1 MLLLISFFRGV
12 HILKKHALACVL
24 CGILLASCAYVPHE
38 VAITAE
44 APSTPDSVGNGVTVA
59 LHVIDDRDDVVVG
72 RRGGVDITA
81 NNIVSGLEKE
91 LKRGLEAKGFTVVS
105 AGSDADAE
113 FEARLRAFEFF
124 VVPGFL
130 SVAVNTTVAINV
142 EAKTRGMDFDR
153 SYRLSADERRRRVLG
168 DSAVDQMLNAA
179 LSEILAQI
187 MRDADLLDFLGNR
200 PMLALG

>member
-1 MLLLISFFRGV
+1 MKAR
-12 HILKKHALACVL
+12 ALAFVL
-24 CGILLASCAYVPHE
+24 CSILLTSCAAKPHD

-44 APSTPDSVGNGVTVA
+44 APSTPDSVGNGITVA

-81 NNIVSGLEKE
+81 NDIVSGLEKE

-124 VVPGFL
+124 IEPGFL
-130 SVAVNTTVAINV
+130 SVAANVTVAINV
-142 EAKTRGMDFDR
+142 EAKTRGTDFDR
-153 SYRLSADERRRRVLG
+153 RYRHSVDERRRRVLG

>member
-1 MLLLISFFRGV
+1 MFVAIIRREDQ
-12 HILKKHALACVL
+12 ILKARALAFVL
-24 CGILLASCAYVPHE
+24 CSILLTSCAAKPHD

-44 APSTPDSVGNGVTVA
+44 APSTPDSVGNGITVA

-72 RRGGVDITA
+72 RTRGWLDITA
-81 NNIVSGLEKE
+81 KDIISALEKE

-124 VVPGFL
+124 VEPGFL
-130 SVAVNTTVAINV
+130 SVAANTTVVINV
-142 EAKTRGMDFDR
+142 EAKARGTDFDR
-153 SYRLSADERRRRVLG
+153 RYRLSADERRRRVPG
-168 DSAVDQMLNAA
+168 DSAVDEMLNAA

>member
-1 MLLLISFFRGV
+1 MFVETVRREDQ
-12 HILKKHALACVL
+12 ILKARALAFVL
-24 CGILLASCAYVPHE
+24 CSILLTSCAAKSRD

-44 APSTPDSVGNGVTVA
+44 APNTPNSVGNGITVA
-59 LHVIDDRDDVVVG
+59 LDVIDDRDDVVVG

-81 NNIVSGLEKE
+81 NDIVSALEKE
-91 LKRGLEAKGFTVVS
+91 LKRGLEANGFTVVS

-124 VVPGFL
+124 VEPGFL

-142 EAKTRGMDFDR
+142 EAKTRGTDFDR
-153 SYRLSADERRRRVLG
+153 RYLLSADERRRRVPG